1 MAKYFDIYIYINI
14 YYMMISFR
22 CHEDMSLIILM
33 PYNGY
38 IYIYDIGWHEKMIF
52 LWWWL
57 RSTTGPYGRPMLE
70 VAYREML
77 CSLHR
82 GCMGVDSSGRVVGV
96 STWRRP
102 CWTYPGQHQCG
113 LTIYY
118 FQDFL
123 IIKTKYIYIY
133 DFQSYTLYKR
143 TLVVSDLVLARWGS
157 ENVFDRPLAFQK
169 ELC

>member
-1 MAKYFDIYIYINI
+1 MDNFNDEAIKWPCFIIYIDIYTW
-14 YYMMISFR
+14 SWLR
-22 CHEDMSLIILM
+22 H
-33 PYNGY
+33 G
-38 IYIYDIGWHEKMIF
+38 F
-52 LWWWL
+52 LFMVIL
-57 RSTTGPYGRPMLE
+57 RSTTGLYGRPMTE
-70 VAYREML
+70 VAYGEML
-77 CSLHR
+77 LSLHR
-82 GCMGVDSSGRVVGV
+82 DCMGVDSSGRVVRV
-96 STWRRP
+96 STWCRP

-123 IIKTKYIYIY
+123 IIKTKYIYRY